1 MFKSE
6 WLERCAFQGCLKPPI
21 ATLVIESRDD
31 EAEHR
36 LCFAHLAMA
45 QTIANERPSFAHR
58 QIPFQ
63 RAYPQ
68 RVH

>member
-1 MFKSE
+1 MFKPE
-6 WLERCAFQGCLKPPI
+6 RLERCAFQGCPKPFI
-21 ATLVIESRDD
+21 ATLVIEGRD
-31 EAEHR
+31 ESVEHQ
-36 LCFAHLAMA
+36 LCYGHLAMA

-58 QIPFQ
+58 QIPLQ